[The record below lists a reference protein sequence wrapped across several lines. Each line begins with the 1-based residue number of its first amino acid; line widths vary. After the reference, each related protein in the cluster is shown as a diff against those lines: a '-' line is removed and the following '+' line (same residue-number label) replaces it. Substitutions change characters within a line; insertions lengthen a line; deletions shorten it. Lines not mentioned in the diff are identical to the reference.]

1 MSKILNIH
9 QRINAVMKNL
19 SYVQKEEKKVNN
31 QYKFVSHDA
40 VTAAVHP
47 HLVEHGITAIP
58 TVLSHSQ
65 EGNRTEVDVRV
76 TFTNMDDPTDTVIC
90 DYFGYG
96 VDPQDK
102 GPGKAFSYAKKYAFL
117 QVFCLETGD
126 DPERD
131 NIDHIPEPG
140 VEWNG
145 PIKKHALK
153 TLLRAFN
160 ADINSV
166 EDSGSMQELMNQTK
180 DLRAQCEIDLPDW
193 FLPMEVAIDTA
204 CERVDGK

>member
-1 MSKILNIH
+1 MTKLNIH
-9 QRINAVMKNL
+9 QRINAVMKDL
-19 SYVQKEEKKVNN
+19 AYVQKEDKKVNN

-40 VTAAVHP
+40 VTAAVRK
-47 HLVEHGITAIP
+47 HLVVHGIVAIP
-58 TVLSHSQ
+58 SVANHTQ
-65 EGNRTEVDVRV
+65 EGNRTEVDLVVDFVNIDEPSDKV
-76 TFTNMDDPTDTVIC
+76 TVNV
-90 DYFGYG
+90 FGYG

-117 QVFCLETGD
+117 QTFCLETGD

-131 NIDHIPEPG
+131 NIDHEPEPE
-140 VEWNG
+140 VLWNG

-153 TLLRAFN
+153 TQLRAFN

-180 DLRAQCEIDLPDW
+180 DIRKQCEIDLPDW
-193 FLPMEVAIDTA
+193 FLPMESAIDTA